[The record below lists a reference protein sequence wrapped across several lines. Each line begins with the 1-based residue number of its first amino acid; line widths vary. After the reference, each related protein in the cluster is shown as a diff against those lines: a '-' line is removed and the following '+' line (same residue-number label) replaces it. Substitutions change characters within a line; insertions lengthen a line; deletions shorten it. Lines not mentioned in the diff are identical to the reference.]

1 MNWSTAT
8 LGELTRVQTGK
19 LDANASSESGA
30 YPFFTCAREPLR
42 IDHWKY
48 DLDAVLIAGNGDLNV
63 KHYKGKFEAYQRT
76 YILDV
81 LKLDVLDSRYL
92 FHFLDKYV
100 EKLRE
105 QSIGGIIK
113 YIKLG
118 MLTEAEIPLPPL
130 DEQKRIAAI
139 LDQAD
144 ALRRLRTR
152 ALDRLG
158 ALGQA
163 IFHEMFGD
171 PVENSKRLSLVRLG
185 DICDVRDGTHD
196 SPKYVE
202 DGYPLLTSKN
212 FSGGNVNF
220 EGAKLISKADF
231 DKVNQRSKVD
241 KGDIVMPM
249 IGTIGSPVI
258 IDFDPNFAIKNV
270 ALIKFTKAG
279 VKSEFIHALL
289 SGNYLKRAVDR
300 QGKGGTQKFLSLG
313 DIRGLMVPL
322 PSEELQAHFGTAMRG
337 LARNSGT
344 LRNAQAQAES
354 LFTSLQHRAFRG
366 EL

>member
-1 MNWSTAT
+1 MKWP
-8 LGELTRVQTGK
+8 V
-19 LDANASSESGA
+19 
-30 YPFFTCAREPLR
+30 YPFEAIFEDVTG
-42 IDHWKY
+42 
-48 DLDAVLIAGNGDLNV
+48 GNLKTLQSDYLPE
-63 KHYKGKFEAYQRT
+63 GKFPIVDQGQQLIGGYTDDEERLCKANLPVVVFGDHT
-76 YILDV
+76 KTLKFIDFPFCLGADGTKILRPQMAADP
-81 LKLDVLDSRYL
+81 RYL
-92 FHFLDKYV
+92 FYFLQTVTIPDAGYSRHFKYL
-100 EKLRE
+100 K
-105 QSIGGIIK
+105 K
-113 YIKLG
+113 
-118 MLTEAEIPLPPL
+118 AEIPLPPL

-152 ALDRLG
+152 ALDRLN

-289 SGNYLKRAVDR
+289 SGSYLERAVDK

-313 DIRGLMVPL
+313 DIRGLMAPL

-344 LRNAQAQAES
+344 SRNAQAQAES
-354 LFTSLQHRAFRG
+354 LFTSLQLRAFRG